1 MLADTLK
8 LALITSAF
16 RRSDPSLKVESY
28 LVFADNSAATV
39 VNGQGWASLAAKE
52 FGITEKI
59 KLTFRTDAFNVLN
72 HPVFAVPIDPNT
84 LVANFNI
91 NDTRFG
97 QSTRTVSEPR
107 RLQMSLV
114 LTF

>member
-52 FGITEKI
+52 FGITTQVIALTADVIETI
-59 KLTFRTDAFNVLN
+59 KDAQQKQD
-72 HPVFAVPIDPNT
+72 IR
-84 LVANFNI
+84 VANEC
-91 NDTRFG
+91 DEE
-97 QSTRTVSEPR
+97 ST
-107 RLQMSLV
+107 
-114 LTF
+114 